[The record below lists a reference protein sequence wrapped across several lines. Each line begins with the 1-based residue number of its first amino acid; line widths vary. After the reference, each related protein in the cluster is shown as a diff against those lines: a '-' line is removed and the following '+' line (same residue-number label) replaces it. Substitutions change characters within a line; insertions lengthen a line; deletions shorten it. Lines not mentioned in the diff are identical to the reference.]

1 MKRKP
6 SHRVPNRTSVSR
18 TRSVAL
24 IAGAAV
30 VTLGAV
36 LYFSSVGGTGSAGDP
51 MTIQRP
57 FARTPAQVQQFM
69 DANRAITLT
78 ASQEAT
84 RVEALSAI
92 PAACCRDSTADTCCC
107 DCNLSRSIWGLAK
120 TMIVGGAG
128 AVEVRQAAQTWTK
141 TLNPAGYAGDACY
154 TGGCERSMQTDGC
167 GGMNEDNLVF

>member
-1 MKRKP
+1 MSRIP
-6 SHRVPNRTSVSR
+6 SRRVPNRASASTKR
-18 TRSVAL
+18 PVAL
-24 IAGAAV
+24 IIGAIV
-30 VTLGAV
+30 VTIGAV
-36 LYFSSVGGTGSAGDP
+36 YFASVGGTGGDGGP
-51 MTIQRP
+51 MTMGP
-57 FARTPAQVQQFM
+57 FERTRAQAQQFM
-69 DANRAITLT
+69 EANRTITLT

-84 RVEALSAI
+84 RVEALSVI
-92 PAACCRDSTADTCCC
+92 PAACCRDSGADTCCC

-167 GGMNEDNLVF
+167 GGMNEDHLVF